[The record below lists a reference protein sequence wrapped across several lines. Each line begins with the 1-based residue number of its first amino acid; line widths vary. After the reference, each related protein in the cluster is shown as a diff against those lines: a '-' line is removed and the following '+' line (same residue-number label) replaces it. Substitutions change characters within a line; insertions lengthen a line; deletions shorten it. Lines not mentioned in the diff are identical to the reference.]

1 MVLLCTLVL
10 SAVRVREEGFSDA
23 VATDE
28 FLQNDLDCFILACY
42 HGHRILARELIT
54 KYNMNQHVV
63 NEVCVCVCLPPPP
76 PPPPTHTPTAYALVC
91 LLWETLH

>member
-1 MVLLCTLVL
+1 M
-10 SAVRVREEGFSDA
+10 REEGFSDA

-42 HGHRILARELIT
+42 HGHRILVRELIT

-63 NEVCVCVCLPPPP
+63 NEVCVCMLAPTHPQ
-76 PPPPTHTPTAYALVC
+76 PTHTPTAYTLVC